1 MALSYSA
8 INSYG
13 RVTLPSVEAWGTNMS
28 ILKDPPKSIYTRK
41 IDKVGQDSSITSM
54 VDDAGDRVNEAIKV
68 FARGVNPC
76 VSVSYNN
83 IGNNGGQG
91 MAGSL
96 TGLNNNLS
104 MSNVQARLP
113 YPVMKDGDFRPP
125 LRAPQDEQAL
135 SRRSRAWT
143 SQYTAPGFADFTR
156 KLRCATD
163 AEHTREVKTHTIKGN
178 VRPTAYY
185 KINTPAEKP
194 FEVKYVIQ
202 PTVNTSASSGVRT
215 LDYSTQNVSV
225 PTHGLVNDTNNISAS
240 ANFSNES
247 AGVGMGVDAGNLDMS
262 RYMQERDF
270 GSGSTNLRAVGGSV
284 SAIDD
289 VVDLSYLPTRD
300 IHTTSHTAALSGD
313 GNGTVDPMGDMSNIP
328 IQDFIH
334 SNVAAPFSHS
344 GNGTVDPMGDMS
356 NMPLQEAFHLDVAAP
371 ISQEGDGTKYI
382 HDPLELE
389 RVLPMHY
396 AVTNHGD
403 SRNHVRV
410 SHDKEIELERN
421 VPVHGWQAQY
431 ATGHGPDDMN
441 SSREAKLIP
450 KISPGGFSGSIGKP
464 LLDRMGTIPN
474 HETYGT
480 ERSSMSRSI
489 NHGIQ
494 GRFNI

>member
-68 FARGVNPC
+68 FARGVNPS

-313 GNGTVDPMGDMSNIP
+313 GNGTVDPMGDMSN
-328 IQDFIH
+328 
-334 SNVAAPFSHS
+334 
-344 GNGTVDPMGDMS
+344 
-356 NMPLQEAFHLDVAAP
+356 MPLQEAFHLDVAAP